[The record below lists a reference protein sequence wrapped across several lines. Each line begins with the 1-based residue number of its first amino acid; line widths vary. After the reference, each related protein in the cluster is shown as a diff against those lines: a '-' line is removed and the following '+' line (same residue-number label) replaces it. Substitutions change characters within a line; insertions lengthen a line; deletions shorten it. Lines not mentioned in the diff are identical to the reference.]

1 MLDLRRPKDVTD
13 MTISEVD
20 EWIDKDE
27 PELTSNQNS
36 DQDKNQNE
44 KVQKMKVLIRKTKK
58 TKMQKRFV

>member
-27 PELTSNQNS
+27 PELTPEPELRPGQ
-36 DQDKNQNE
+36 E
-44 KVQKMKVLIRKTKK
+44 PE
-58 TKMQKRFV
+58 